1 MEFLVVDEDAALSP
15 IHELQIVLWSSSCS
29 NQATSAPLAIQ
40 VGRGDHHQVLLAG
53 RLAFGVEIGPDPI
66 ESAEPSAGH
75 VNDCRPPRHAP
86 T

>member
-1 MEFLVVDEDAALSP
+1 
-15 IHELQIVLWSSSCS
+15 
-29 NQATSAPLAIQ
+29 
-40 VGRGDHHQVLLAG
+40 
-53 RLAFGVEIGPDPI
+53 VEIGPDPI